1 MKMIAMDSKIPL
13 SNLEGVGITLV
24 KSTCPKEKI
33 KPFAAEHHLKVSEHY
48 KIIPIEV
55 SCPIA
60 FQWQQPIFTLV
71 KPTFNFLQY
80 HYKVTANV
88 DGFKTKFSPPPQQV

>member
-13 SNLEGVGITLV
+13 SNFEGVSVTVV
-24 KSTCPKEKI
+24 KSTCPKGKLKTYNSNKTI
-33 KPFAAEHHLKVSEHY
+33 KVNQHY

-60 FQWQQPIFTLV
+60 FQWNQPLFES
-71 KPTFNFLQY
+71 FNPKMDFLQY
-80 HYKVTANV
+80 HYKAISNV
-88 DGFKTKFSPPPQQV
+88 DGFTNKFSPPPQA